1 MSLDAPKAV
10 PDIKSRIDNLTPK
23 VSAPAEASAVF
34 RESIRVPITT
44 IAGTEQP
51 KSEQATAPKAETG
64 VLGKLKEVGGALK
77 ERARASL
84 DGIAN
89 RFIASSS
96 VRGLGGE
103 IDGLK
108 RQIDTFD
115 KDALASDARGDRTQT
130 IALRT
135 KQMEALALIDTK
147 AKERSTFAGELQAH
161 YESKLTAPTE
171 ERKKW
176 GEEFDRKNNEYKKYE
191 RINSER
197 RALFEESN
205 ARLSTLIK
213 TGVSQ
218 DSEEMKKVFAQLR
231 TLDEHMQKGEEAMG
245 LAKQQMDEHADRIG
259 KWDSKN
265 KKVMTRVNSWKSIS
279 ENGKHGTSV
288 ETLSRQAAIDAAQN
302 ITALPSREAPEA
314 AKRPEAPTSTTSP
327 ESVPARTKV
336 PEKLTEEELISAL
349 AELLNQPEEFDF
361 DKEMKKLVDSD
372 LGKFV
377 QMARPNRNLADSWN
391 RLARADKRYGEPITE
406 KQRVRLSTNVD
417 GSMSIIDFGKQ
428 LKEQF
433 KKKPEMVIAGI
444 TMMARALK
452 KSPGSLA
459 A

>member
-1 MSLDAPKAV
+1 MSLDAPRSV
-10 PDIKSRIDNLTPK
+10 PDIASQIDNLTPK
-23 VSAPAEASAVF
+23 VSAPAEVNAAF
-34 RESIRVPITT
+34 RESVRVPITT
-44 IAGTEQP
+44 IAGAEQP
-51 KSEQATAPKAETG
+51 KPEQMTAPKAEAG

-77 ERARASL
+77 ERVRASL

-89 RFIASSS
+89 RFIASNS

-115 KDALASDARGDRTQT
+115 KDALAADARGDRTQT

-135 KQMEALALIDTK
+135 KQMEALASIDTK
-147 AKERSTFAGELQAH
+147 AKERSAFAGELQAH
-161 YESKLTAPTE
+161 YESKLTAPVV

-176 GEEFDRKNNEYKKYE
+176 EEEFQKADIEYKKYE
-191 RINSER
+191 RINSGR

-205 ARLSTLIK
+205 ARFSALIK
-213 TGVSQ
+213 SGVPQ
-218 DSEEMKKVFAQLR
+218 DSEDMKKVFAQLR
-231 TLDEHMQKGEEAMG
+231 SLDTQMKEGETAMG
-245 LAKQQMDEHADRIG
+245 LAKEQMDEHANNIG

-265 KKVMTRVNSWKSIS
+265 KKVMTKVNRWKSVA

-288 ETLSRQAAIDAAQN
+288 ETLSRQGAIDAAQN
-302 ITALPSREAPEA
+302 VTALPTRKVPEA
-314 AKRPEAPTSTTSP
+314 AKRPEAPTSTTPP
-327 ESVPARTKV
+327 ESEPAKSEV
-336 PEKLTEEELISAL
+336 PEKLTEEELITAL

-361 DKEMKKLVDSD
+361 DKELKKLVDSD

-377 QMARPNRNLADSWN
+377 QMNRPNRNLAESWN
-391 RLARADKRYGEPITE
+391 RLAKVDKRYEPITE
-406 KQRVRLSTNVD
+406 KQRVRLSTNAE
-417 GSMSIIDFGKQ
+417 GNMSIIDFGKQ
-428 LKEQF
+428 LREQF

-452 KSPGSLA
+452 ERPNSLA